1 MVDGTA
7 AWLGIAAVT
16 RLALAIACC
25 PPSQVLTLPICG
37 DGNHRI
43 EIPLDRK
50 KAPREESPTG
60 CHAVCSRKLAA
71 NGDAGG
77 GDDCPD
83 C

>member
-1 MVDGTA
+1 MTESVA

-37 DGNHRI
+37 DNSHRI
-43 EIPLDRK
+43 AIPFDRK
-50 KAPREESPTG
+50 KAPREDPPTG
-60 CHAVCSRKLAA
+60 CHAVCSRKLATS
-71 NGDAGG
+71 GE
-77 GDDCPD
+77 DCPD